1 MVPAIV
7 IFCTRTEASMLIT
20 AGQAVKKFKEDF
32 PMKRIVSILAVLVL
46 LLCST
51 AALAAA
57 PSLSADLPKKVDY
70 GTEEPVFSVKY
81 NGSTYRW
88 MTVWMD
94 ESGNFQYDNSGVYD
108 EDSIIALQYLSSEIA
123 PTQWMETHLGQK
135 MDWVLYLI
143 GKDFEKIA
151 FNHTI
156 KCLTD
161 KDGNKYLLAEK
172 GGKLSDI
179 IKVVDGPDGPIP
191 VFRRKWQLNNIR
203 SVGPRFCDI
212 TPELTDKWFR
222 FTPVDLSQDGL
233 QMFDMISGDHY
244 LVGTVAVLVKGDKV
258 KVSYKYSIPNVTEKD
273 EYTYFTFFPD
283 YDSVTTVE
291 PEKIENR
298 FEYDVEYS
306 IANDLGGDTDVLLYM
321 CNKAMHTDE
330 YTHAFMA
337 YRTEWIELIDSM
349 LKHIGKTLAE

>member
-1 MVPAIV
+1 
-7 IFCTRTEASMLIT
+7 MLIT

-57 PSLSADLPKKVDY
+57 PTLSDNLPKRVYY
-70 GTEEPVFSVKY
+70 GTQEPVFNVTY
-81 NGSTYRW
+81 NGSKFRW
-88 MTVWMD
+88 MSVWKD
-94 ESGNFQYDNSGVYD
+94 ESGKFQYDNSKMHTADAVLVGYYPGQAAAD
-108 EDSIIALQYLSSEIA
+108 EWCEAH
-123 PTQWMETHLGQK
+123 PGQK
-135 MDWVLYLI
+135 QEWVLYLL
-143 GKDFEKIA
+143 GEDFETIA
-151 FNHTI
+151 FNFTTAYFDENGRTYHLI
-156 KCLTD
+156 
-161 KDGNKYLLAEK
+161 EK

-179 IKVVDGPDGPIP
+179 IKIVDGPDGPIP
-191 VFRRKWQLNNIR
+191 VLRRKWQLNNIR

-273 EYTYFTFFPD
+273 EYTYFTFFLD

>member
-70 GTEEPVFSVKY
+70 GREEPVFSVKY

-88 MTVWMD
+88 MSVWKD
-94 ESGNFQYDNSGVYD
+94 ESGKFQYDNSQIRD
-108 EDSIIALQYLSSEIA
+108 EDRIIGFQYMSE
-123 PTQWMETHLGQK
+123 TQADKWMEAHPGQK
-135 MDWVLYLI
+135 MDWVLFLM
-143 GKDFEKIA
+143 GKDFE
-151 FNHTI
+151 TI
-156 KCLTD
+156 PFDFTSAYFD
-161 KDGNKYLLAEK
+161 EGEIGYVLLEK

-191 VFRRKWQLNNIR
+191 VLRRKWQLNNIR

-291 PEKIENR
+291 PERIENR

>member
-1 MVPAIV
+1 
-7 IFCTRTEASMLIT
+7 
-20 AGQAVKKFKEDF
+20 
-32 PMKRIVSILAVLVL
+32 MKRIVSILAVLVL

-57 PSLSADLPKKVDY
+57 PTLSDNLPKRVYY
-70 GTEEPVFSVKY
+70 GTQEPIFNVTY
-81 NGSTYRW
+81 NGSKFRW
-88 MTVWMD
+88 MSVWKD
-94 ESGNFQYDNSGVYD
+94 ESGKFQYDNSKMHTADAVLVGNYPGQAAAD
-108 EDSIIALQYLSSEIA
+108 EWCEAH
-123 PTQWMETHLGQK
+123 PGQK
-135 MDWVLYLI
+135 QEWVLYLL
-143 GKDFEKIA
+143 GEDFKTIV
-151 FNHTI
+151 FNFTRAYFDEYGRTYNLI
-156 KCLTD
+156 
-161 KDGNKYLLAEK
+161 EK

-179 IKVVDGPDGPIP
+179 IKIVDGPDGEPIP
-191 VFRRKWQLNNIR
+191 VLRRKWQLNNIR

>member
-1 MVPAIV
+1 MHTLGLH
-7 IFCTRTEASMLIT
+7 TRVRMAAHPCASR
-20 AGQAVKKFKEDF
+20 KFGHSVQN
-32 PMKRIVSILAVLVL
+32 RN
-46 LLCST
+46 
-51 AALAAA
+51 
-57 PSLSADLPKKVDY
+57 
-70 GTEEPVFSVKY
+70 SVKRLVMVRLLEVAHLHLIVGRSYRLRRTY
-81 NGSTYRW
+81 N
-88 MTVWMD
+88 
-94 ESGNFQYDNSGVYD
+94 
-108 EDSIIALQYLSSEIA
+108 
-123 PTQWMETHLGQK
+123 
-135 MDWVLYLI
+135 LI
-143 GKDFEKIA
+143 
-151 FNHTI
+151 
-156 KCLTD
+156 
-161 KDGNKYLLAEK
+161 EK

-179 IKVVDGPDGPIP
+179 IKIVDGPDGEPIP
-191 VFRRKWQLNNIR
+191 VLRRKWQLNNIR

-212 TPELTDKWFR
+212 SPELTDKWFR

>member
-1 MVPAIV
+1 
-7 IFCTRTEASMLIT
+7 MLIT

-70 GTEEPVFSVKY
+70 GTAEPVFSIKY
-81 NGSTYRW
+81 NGSPY
-88 MTVWMD
+88 
-94 ESGNFQYDNSGVYD
+94 
-108 EDSIIALQYLSSEIA
+108 
-123 PTQWMETHLGQK
+123 QWMFVWKDEAGSIHYDGKGVDGEDQLLYTRYPGNPEADAWNEKHMGQK
-135 MDWVLYLI
+135 QDWILYLL
-143 GKDFEKIA
+143 GKDFEKIV
-151 FNHTI
+151 FDHTMT
-156 KCLTD
+156 CFTD
-161 KDGNKYLLAEK
+161 EDGNKYLLIEK
-172 GGKLSDI
+172 GGKLSGDI
-179 IKVVDGPDGPIP
+179 NIKYDPGTDTYIP
-191 VFRRKWQLNNIR
+191 VSRYKWQLNNIR

>member
-1 MVPAIV
+1 M
-7 IFCTRTEASMLIT
+7 
-20 AGQAVKKFKEDF
+20 
-32 PMKRIVSILAVLVL
+32 
-46 LLCST
+46 
-51 AALAAA
+51 
-57 PSLSADLPKKVDY
+57 
-70 GTEEPVFSVKY
+70 SVWK
-81 NGSTYRW
+81 
-88 MTVWMD
+88 D
-94 ESGNFQYDNSGVYD
+94 ESGKFQYDNSKMHTADAVLFAQYPGQEAAD
-108 EDSIIALQYLSSEIA
+108 E
-123 PTQWMETHLGQK
+123 WRETHPGQK
-135 MDWVLYLI
+135 QEWVLFLL
-143 GKDFEKIA
+143 GEDFETIA
-151 FNHTI
+151 FNYTTAYFDENGMTYH
-156 KCLTD
+156 LF
-161 KDGNKYLLAEK
+161 EK
-172 GGKLSDI
+172 GGKLSGDI
-179 IKVVDGPDGPIP
+179 NIKYDPKTDTYIP
-191 VFRRKWQLNNIR
+191 VSRYKWQLNNIR

-212 TPELTDKWFR
+212 TPELTDEWFR

>member
-1 MVPAIV
+1 M
-7 IFCTRTEASMLIT
+7 
-20 AGQAVKKFKEDF
+20 
-32 PMKRIVSILAVLVL
+32 
-46 LLCST
+46 
-51 AALAAA
+51 
-57 PSLSADLPKKVDY
+57 
-70 GTEEPVFSVKY
+70 SVWK
-81 NGSTYRW
+81 
-88 MTVWMD
+88 D
-94 ESGNFQYDNSGVYD
+94 ESGKFQYDNSKMHTADAVLVGYYPGQAAAD
-108 EDSIIALQYLSSEIA
+108 EWCEAH
-123 PTQWMETHLGQK
+123 PGQK
-135 MDWVLYLI
+135 QEWVLYLL
-143 GKDFEKIA
+143 GEDFETIA
-151 FNHTI
+151 FNFTTAYFDENGMTYHLI
-156 KCLTD
+156 
-161 KDGNKYLLAEK
+161 EK
-172 GGKLSDI
+172 GGKLSGDI
-179 IKVVDGPDGPIP
+179 NIKYDPGTDTYIP
-191 VFRRKWQLNNIR
+191 VSRYKWQLNNIR

-212 TPELTDKWFR
+212 SPELTDKWFR

>member
-1 MVPAIV
+1 
-7 IFCTRTEASMLIT
+7 
-20 AGQAVKKFKEDF
+20 
-32 PMKRIVSILAVLVL
+32 MKRIVSILAVLAL

-57 PSLSADLPKKVDY
+57 PTLSDNLPKRVYY
-70 GTEEPVFSVKY
+70 GTEEPIFSIKY

-88 MTVWMD
+88 MSVWMD
-94 ESGNFQYDNSGVYD
+94 ENGKFQYDNSEVMD
-108 EDSIIALQYLSSEIA
+108 EDGTLLCRYMSR
-123 PTQWMETHLGQK
+123 TQADEWMEAHPGQK
-135 MDWVLYLI
+135 MQWALLLM
-143 GKDFEKIA
+143 GKDFETIA
-151 FNHTI
+151 FDFTSAYFDDAEIAYELFENG
-156 KCLTD
+156 
-161 KDGNKYLLAEK
+161 GN
-172 GGKLSDI
+172 LSDI
-179 IKVVDGPDGPIP
+179 IVIRTGPDGEPIP
-191 VFRRKWQLNNIR
+191 VLRRKWQLNNIR

>member
-51 AALAAA
+51 AALATA
-57 PSLSADLPKKVDY
+57 PTLSDNLPKRVYY
-70 GTEEPVFSVKY
+70 GTQEPVFNVTY
-81 NGSTYRW
+81 NGSKFRW
-88 MTVWMD
+88 MSVWKD
-94 ESGNFQYDNSGVYD
+94 ESGKFQYDNSKMHTADAVLFAQYPGQEAAD
-108 EDSIIALQYLSSEIA
+108 EWREAH
-123 PTQWMETHLGQK
+123 PGQK
-135 MDWVLYLI
+135 QEWVLYLL
-143 GKDFEKIA
+143 GEDFE
-151 FNHTI
+151 TI
-156 KCLTD
+156 PFDFTSAYFD
-161 KDGNKYLLAEK
+161 EGEIGYVLLEK

-179 IKVVDGPDGPIP
+179 IKVVEGPGGEPIP
-191 VFRRKWQLNNIR
+191 VLRRKWQLNNIR

-212 TPELTDKWFR
+212 SPELTDKWFR

>member
-1 MVPAIV
+1 M
-7 IFCTRTEASMLIT
+7 
-20 AGQAVKKFKEDF
+20 
-32 PMKRIVSILAVLVL
+32 
-46 LLCST
+46 
-51 AALAAA
+51 
-57 PSLSADLPKKVDY
+57 
-70 GTEEPVFSVKY
+70 
-81 NGSTYRW
+81 
-88 MTVWMD
+88 
-94 ESGNFQYDNSGVYD
+94 
-108 EDSIIALQYLSSEIA
+108 
-123 PTQWMETHLGQK
+123 
-135 MDWVLYLI
+135 I

-179 IKVVDGPDGPIP
+179 IKVVEGPGGEPIP
-191 VFRRKWQLNNIR
+191 VLRRKWQLNNIR

-306 IANDLGGDTDVLLYM
+306 IANDLGGVLRDQQQFPAGTRYDNESLRAAHDVLSGSRVIDASALYYQSSDASDPWGAE
-321 CNKAMHTDE
+321 NRVAQVGSYSFYSE
-330 YTHAFMA
+330 
-337 YRTEWIELIDSM
+337 SGN
-349 LKHIGKTLAE
+349 HI

>member
-1 MVPAIV
+1 
-7 IFCTRTEASMLIT
+7 
-20 AGQAVKKFKEDF
+20 
-32 PMKRIVSILAVLVL
+32 MKRIVSILAVLVL

-51 AALAAA
+51 AALATA
-57 PSLSADLPKKVDY
+57 PTLSDNLPKRVYY
-70 GTEEPVFSVKY
+70 GTQEPVFNVTY
-81 NGSTYRW
+81 NGSKFRW
-88 MTVWMD
+88 MSVWKD
-94 ESGNFQYDNSGVYD
+94 ESGKFQYDNSKMHTADAVLFAQYPGQEAAD
-108 EDSIIALQYLSSEIA
+108 EWREAH
-123 PTQWMETHLGQK
+123 PGQK
-135 MDWVLYLI
+135 QEWVLYLL
-143 GKDFEKIA
+143 GEDFE
-151 FNHTI
+151 TI
-156 KCLTD
+156 PFDFTSAYFD
-161 KDGNKYLLAEK
+161 EGEIGYVLLEK

-179 IKVVDGPDGPIP
+179 IKVVEGPGGEPIP
-191 VFRRKWQLNNIR
+191 VLRRKWQLNNIR

-212 TPELTDKWFR
+212 SPELTDKWFR

>member
-32 PMKRIVSILAVLVL
+32 PMKRIVSILAVLAL

-57 PSLSADLPKKVDY
+57 PTLSDDLPKRVYY
-70 GTEEPVFSVKY
+70 GTEEPVFNVTY
-81 NGSTYRW
+81 NGSKFRW
-88 MTVWMD
+88 MSVWKD
-94 ESGNFQYDNSGVYD
+94 ESGTYQYDNSD
-108 EDSIIALQYLSSEIA
+108 THTTDTPLIALYPGKAAADDWLESH
-123 PTQWMETHLGQK
+123 PGQK
-135 MDWVLYLI
+135 QEWVLFLL
-143 GKDFEKIA
+143 GEDFENIVFDYTRA
-151 FNHTI
+151 YFEE
-156 KCLTD
+156 
-161 KDGNKYLLAEK
+161 DGRTYHLLEK
-172 GGKLSDI
+172 GGKLSGDI
-179 IKVVDGPDGPIP
+179 NIKYDPKTDTYIP
-191 VFRRKWQLNNIR
+191 VSRYKWQLNNIR

-298 FEYDVEYS
+298 FEYDVESS

>member
-1 MVPAIV
+1 
-7 IFCTRTEASMLIT
+7 
-20 AGQAVKKFKEDF
+20 
-32 PMKRIVSILAVLVL
+32 MKRIVSILAVLVL

-57 PSLSADLPKKVDY
+57 PTLSDNLPKRVYY
-70 GTEEPVFSVKY
+70 GTQEPVFNVTY
-81 NGSTYRW
+81 NGSKFRW
-88 MTVWMD
+88 MSVWKD
-94 ESGNFQYDNSGVYD
+94 ESGKFQYDNSKMHTADAVLFAQYPGQEAAD
-108 EDSIIALQYLSSEIA
+108 EWREAH
-123 PTQWMETHLGQK
+123 PGQK
-135 MDWVLYLI
+135 QEWVLYLL
-143 GKDFEKIA
+143 GEDFETIA
-151 FNHTI
+151 FNFTTAYFDENGMTYH
-156 KCLTD
+156 LF
-161 KDGNKYLLAEK
+161 EK

-179 IKVVDGPDGPIP
+179 IKVVEGPGGEPIP
-191 VFRRKWQLNNIR
+191 VLRRKWQLNNIR

-330 YTHAFMA
+330 
-337 YRTEWIELIDSM
+337 
-349 LKHIGKTLAE
+349 